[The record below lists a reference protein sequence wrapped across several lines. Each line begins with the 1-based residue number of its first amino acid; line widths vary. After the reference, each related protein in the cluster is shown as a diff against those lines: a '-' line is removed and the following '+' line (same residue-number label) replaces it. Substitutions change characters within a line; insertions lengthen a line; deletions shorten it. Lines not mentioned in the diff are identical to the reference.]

1 MHEVEKL
8 RKRLKNIGKH
18 TTEYRMTVIEA
29 NALVAEF
36 DALKK
41 QQEKPHIE
49 VVLNEPV
56 ITTRIID
63 GGAL

>member
-1 MHEVEKL
+1 MHEIEKL
-8 RKRLKNIGKH
+8 RRRLKNIGKH

-36 DALKK
+36 DELRK

-49 VVLNEPV
+49 VVLNEPAV
-56 ITTRIID
+56 TTRIID

>member
-1 MHEVEKL
+1 MYEIEKL

-18 TTEYRMTVIEA
+18 TTEYRMTVTEA
-29 NALVAEF
+29 IALVAEF
-36 DALKK
+36 DSLKK
-41 QQEKPHIE
+41 QQEKPQTE

-56 ITTRIID
+56 VTTRIID